1 MIEIITKVRLRY
13 DEHEDEVSVGEDSN
27 EGKEFLQEGGG
38 EEGEE
43 GEEDEEPAGLVD
55 TTRSSAGARKLVR
68 TAA

>member
-13 DEHEDEVSVGEDSN
+13 DEHEDEVSVGE
-27 EGKEFLQEGGG
+27 EVLQEGGG